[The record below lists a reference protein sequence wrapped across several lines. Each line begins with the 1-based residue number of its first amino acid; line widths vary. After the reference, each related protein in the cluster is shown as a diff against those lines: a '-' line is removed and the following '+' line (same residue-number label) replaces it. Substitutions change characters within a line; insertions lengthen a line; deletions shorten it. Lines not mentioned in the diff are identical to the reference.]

1 MAFFKDDWFSRSTY
15 AIQTLLRDMDPEGTE
30 LEEDTDLEEEFIVI
44 LTQIMPGISTGM
56 ISLNLSVVLFMAQSM
71 VTVGKFSG

>member
-1 MAFFKDDWFSRSTY
+1 
-15 AIQTLLRDMDPEGTE
+15 MDPEGTE

-44 LTQIMPGISTGM
+44 LTQIMPGISTSM